1 MLQIMFIGEYTHSMD
16 TKGRFAVP
24 VKFRRDLKKGAVVT
38 RGLDQCLFVY
48 PKKEWETLAKKL
60 SALPLS
66 QANSRAFVR
75 LMLAGAMDVNF
86 DAQGRILI
94 PDYLRKY
101 AHLNKKVVIAGL
113 FNRLE
118 IWDES
123 LWNKYK
129 GRTEKNSEA
138 IAEKLS
144 ELGI

>member
-16 TKGRFAVP
+16 AKGRFAVP